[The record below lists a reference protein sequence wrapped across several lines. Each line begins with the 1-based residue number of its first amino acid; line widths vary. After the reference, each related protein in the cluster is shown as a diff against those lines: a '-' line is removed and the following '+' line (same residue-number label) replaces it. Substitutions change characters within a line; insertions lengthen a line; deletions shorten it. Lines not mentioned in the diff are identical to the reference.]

1 MHKKRWKYNITKKIS
16 LQGIMPTFIN
26 HSIKLNMNILMTKF
40 ILIES
45 EDNILTFNTG
55 G

>member
-1 MHKKRWKYNITKKIS
+1 MT
-16 LQGIMPTFIN
+16 TFIN

-40 ILIES
+40 IFIEW
-45 EDNILTFNTG
+45 EDNILIFNTG